1 MKALHLILC
10 VYFGLTFKNQSAT
23 FISNLS
29 GFLPAAPQLGN
40 VEVSVVI
47 VSFGHTQVVILVGDF
62 LFLLM
67 FLNY

>member
-1 MKALHLILC
+1 MFIL
-10 VYFGLTFKNQSAT
+10 VSP
-23 FISNLS
+23 FIN
-29 GFLPAAPQLGN
+29 AAPQLGN